1 MSADILVVEDN
12 PADLEFTLRGLEA
25 LPYVTQIDVAR
36 DGEEAL
42 AYLLQQGIHEGRGTS
57 PRLVLLDLKLP
68 RIDGIEVV
76 RTVRQEAH
84 LAIVPI
90 VVLSSSEEPKDVFDC
105 LAAGANGYVVKP
117 VDYRRLRE
125 ALAHIAEYWL
135 RLNRLPGS

>member
-1 MSADILVVEDN
+1 MSVDVLVVEDN
-12 PADLEFTLRGLEA
+12 PADLEFTLRGLRT
-25 LPYVTQIDVAR
+25 LGYVTAIDVAR

-42 AYLLQQGIHEGRGTS
+42 DYLLRRGEHQHREAS

-68 RIDGIEVV
+68 RVDGIEVV
-76 RTVRQEAH
+76 RTVRREPH

-90 VVLSSSEEPKDVFDC
+90 VVLSSSKEPKDVQDC

-117 VDYRRLRE
+117 VDYQLLRE

-135 RLNRLPGS
+135 RLNRLPGA